1 MKRRL
6 LVLLFTLSALLALD
20 AGETKAQ
27 STELGIIFGEPTGLS
42 AKFWT
47 GGRSAVGLG
56 AAWSLGGSGSMHVHA
71 DYLLHYW
78 MQGVTSLYVGMGAR
92 TIIQDDPEIA
102 ARVPLGLQLN
112 AAGNRLAFFLELAPT
127 LPLIPESGSGFDVNG
142 GVGMRFRF

>member
-1 MKRRL
+1 
-6 LVLLFTLSALLALD
+6 
-20 AGETKAQ
+20 
-27 STELGIIFGEPTGLS
+27 
-42 AKFWT
+42 
-47 GGRSAVGLG
+47 
-56 AAWSLGGSGSMHVHA
+56 MHVHA